1 MRILVTGG
9 TGRVGSEVI
18 KALLK
23 HNVSVRAL
31 VRKQEASTTM
41 PEGIEVSLGDL
52 LDPVAIR
59 KSLDGIDKLYLL
71 NAVVPDELTQGL
83 IAYDLAKKL
92 KLKQIVYH
100 SVFKA
105 EEFKD
110 VPHFAAKLA
119 IENAL
124 HQFNLPF
131 TIIRPNY
138 FFQNDVSLK
147 DALMNAGMYP
157 MPLGTPGVSAVDTR
171 DIAEAA
177 AIALTSD
184 GHLGKTYNLNG
195 PEILSGKKVASIW
208 SRLLGKEIG
217 YPGEDL
223 DSFEEQMRKS
233 APSWSA
239 FDIRMMFQ
247 GYLERGFVAEDA
259 DVETLARLLGHP
271 LRRYEDFAKETVEAW
286 RRVEALAS
294 INPLPENTGQFR
306 ESVTPST
313 HFDQNPWVLS
323 ANLLTT
329 VDFRFARHPIRISDW
344 RIDPSKHSSLN
355 LLDACAPSAWCG
367 RIRLPGDDLSPWKI
381 LCPLILQ
388 HLRRLF
394 SKRLT
399 PSVRRNWT
407 RFLME
412 SSNSTSRHGA
422 PI

>member
-1 MRILVTGG
+1 MRILVTGA
-9 TGRVGSEVI
+9 TGKVGSEVI
-18 KALLK
+18 KELVK
-23 HNVSVRAL
+23 RKVSVRAL

-100 SVFKA
+100 SVFKV

-124 HQFNLPF
+124 HKFNLPF

-147 DALMNAGMYP
+147 DALMNAGIYP

-195 PEILSGKKVASIW
+195 PEILSGKKIASIW
-208 SRLLGKEIG
+208 SGLLGKEIG

-239 FDIRMMFQ
+239 FDIRMMLQ
-247 GYLERGFVAEDA
+247 GYLERGFAAEGA

-271 LRRYEDFAKETVEAW
+271 PRRYEDFAKETVEAW
-286 RRVEALAS
+286 RQVEA
-294 INPLPENTGQFR
+294 P
-306 ESVTPST
+306 
-313 HFDQNPWVLS
+313 
-323 ANLLTT
+323 
-329 VDFRFARHPIRISDW
+329 RFHQPA
-344 RIDPSKHSSLN
+344 
-355 LLDACAPSAWCG
+355 A
-367 RIRLPGDDLSPWKI
+367 
-381 LCPLILQ
+381 
-388 HLRRLF
+388 
-394 SKRLT
+394 
-399 PSVRRNWT
+399 
-407 RFLME
+407 
-412 SSNSTSRHGA
+412 
-422 PI
+422 

>member
-9 TGRVGSEVI
+9 TGKVGSEVI
-18 KALLK
+18 KALVK
-23 HNVSVRAL
+23 RNVSVRAL

-52 LDPVAIR
+52 LDPVAVR
-59 KSLDGIDKLYLL
+59 KALDGVDKLYLL

-83 IAYDLAKKL
+83 IAYDLSKKL

-100 SVFKA
+100 SVFKV

-124 HQFNLPF
+124 HEFNLPF

-171 DIAEAA
+171 DIAKAA

-195 PEILSGKKVASIW
+195 PEILSGRKVASIW

-247 GYLERGFVAEDA
+247 GYLERGFVAGDG
-259 DVETLARLLGHP
+259 DVETLAMLLGHP
-271 LRRYEDFAKETVEAW
+271 PRRYVDFAKETVQSW
-286 RRVEALAS
+286 RQVEA
-294 INPLPENTGQFR
+294 P
-306 ESVTPST
+306 
-313 HFDQNPWVLS
+313 
-323 ANLLTT
+323 
-329 VDFRFARHPIRISDW
+329 
-344 RIDPSKHSSLN
+344 
-355 LLDACAPSAWCG
+355 
-367 RIRLPGDDLSPWKI
+367 RLHQP
-381 LCPLILQ
+381 
-388 HLRRLF
+388 
-394 SKRLT
+394 
-399 PSVRRNWT
+399 
-407 RFLME
+407 
-412 SSNSTSRHGA
+412 A
-422 PI
+422 A